1 MTNGAPTAGSAWG
14 RLGGAAP
21 APGGPLAGIAVL
33 ELGRYIAAPYAGR
46 MLADLGADVVKV
58 EDPDG
63 GDPMRRWESGS
74 RPYSPQFAAYN
85 RGKRSVTVDL
95 REPAGVDTVRDLARE
110 ADVVIENFRP
120 GVMER
125 RGLSA
130 ASLLADNPRLVYCAI
145 TGFGADGPYAAR
157 PSYDSVISA
166 VSGMYSLLM
175 PTAQPAPVGPA
186 MSDLLSGL
194 YAVQGILAALHH
206 RSATGLGQVVDVSML
221 GSVLGFLGEAVTS
234 TAETGTLIEP
244 NTRQRRAQAY
254 AAIAADDKAFVV
266 HLSVPDK
273 FWHALCAAMQRPDW
287 LSDSRLSTRQD
298 RYDNYAVLDALIRE
312 QARSRTRE
320 EWFARFLEL
329 DLPHG
334 PLNTLL
340 DLADDEQVRASGLL
354 ESIPMP
360 SGPPMVGAAAPTRF
374 SASPVTP
381 RGPAPELGANNTDA
395 CGPAR

>member
-1 MTNGAPTAGSAWG
+1 MTTNGAAVT
-14 RLGGAAP
+14 
-21 APGGPLAGIAVL
+21 GPLAGLTVL

-63 GDPMRRWESGS
+63 GDPMRHWEGGS

-95 REPAGVDTVRDLARE
+95 RDPVGAAAVRDLARG
-110 ADVVIENFRP
+110 ADVLLENFRP
-120 GVMER
+120 GVMAR

-130 ASLLADNPRLVYCAI
+130 ESLLAENPRLIYCAI
-145 TGFGADGPYAAR
+145 SGFGAVGPYAAR
-157 PSYDSVISA
+157 PSYDTVISA

-175 PTAQPAPVGPA
+175 PLDTPAPVGPA

-194 YAVQGILAALHH
+194 YAVQGVLAALHH
-206 RSATGLGQVVDVSML
+206 RAGTGLGQIVDVTML

-234 TAETGTLIEP
+234 TAETGDLIEP

-273 FWHALCAAMQRPDW
+273 FWHGLCSAMDRPDW
-287 LSDSRLSTRQD
+287 REDVRLATRQD
-298 RYDNYAVLDALIRE
+298 RYDNYAVLEALIRE
-312 QARSRTRE
+312 QARTRSRP
-320 EWFARFLEL
+320 EWFKRFLEQ
-329 DLPHG
+329 DLPHA

-340 DLADDEQVRASGLL
+340 DLADDEQVQAMGLL
-354 ESIPMP
+354 ESIPMA
-360 SGPPMVGAAAPTRF
+360 GDAPMVGAATPIRF
-374 SASPVTP
+374 SASPTP
-381 RGPAPELGANNTDA
+381 AAGAAPLLGADNGLLD
-395 CGPAR
+395 RDER